1 MKPGSTAL
9 FVALLLHGATAFAIC
24 KQHDNYQPQ
33 QDSAIIGGVA
43 FADYK
48 NDKIDAYFYG
58 EMCWTASEIAEE
70 GNHRIFYKLIAS
82 RDANGRIASY
92 VSLPE
97 SAPGMF
103 PCPKGSVQMAADGY
117 FDKIDG
123 AKPGFRTL
131 ACQVTDTAP

>member
-1 MKPGSTAL
+1 MKLRSIAL
-9 FVALLLHGATAFAIC
+9 FAALLLHGVTAFAIC
-24 KQHDNYQPQ
+24 KDQGNYQPEPG
-33 QDSAIIGGVA
+33 SAIIGGVA

-82 RDANGRIASY
+82 RDANGHIAGY
-92 VSLPE
+92 VPLLE

-103 PCPKGSVQMAADGY
+103 PCPKGSVQIAADGY

-123 AKPGFRTL
+123 AKPGFHTL
-131 ACQVTDTAP
+131 ACQATDTAP